1 PRHPPNN
8 PQSWSNGWVR
18 IQCKSRVRIPCK
30 STASVMELAIELRR
44 RLDGVVTQLALS
56 ELPTHVQ
63 AAAQELK
70 DATKSYVGAVQR
82 L

>member
-1 PRHPPNN
+1 VSSR
-8 PQSWSNGWVR
+8 QSNR
-18 IQCKSRVRIPCK
+18 RRVGE
-30 STASVMELAIELRR
+30 ASVMELALELRR

>member
-1 PRHPPNN
+1 
-8 PQSWSNGWVR
+8 
-18 IQCKSRVRIPCK
+18 
-30 STASVMELAIELRR
+30 MELAIELRR

>member
-1 PRHPPNN
+1 
-8 PQSWSNGWVR
+8 
-18 IQCKSRVRIPCK
+18 
-30 STASVMELAIELRR
+30 
-44 RLDGVVTQLALS
+44 
-56 ELPTHVQ
+56 LPTHVQ

>member
-1 PRHPPNN
+1 M
-8 PQSWSNGWVR
+8 G
-18 IQCKSRVRIPCK
+18 
-30 STASVMELAIELRR
+30 
-44 RLDGVVTQLALS
+44 GQLAQGK
-56 ELPTHVQ
+56 LPTHVQ